1 MKPLLWDSIDP
12 DTGLPY
18 TFDSA
23 NPNLTWD
30 GIREPGDPG
39 YVPPSPPSSSIK
51 NKTPQK
57 MANQDYYPTNNP
69 AQVVWLGNFAS
80 KLPSHVAALPLTAL
94 QGTNGVEWALTA
106 SYCIGSWLPERK
118 ESGKAGT
125 AAVQAALFG
134 DPTTNIALPVFTA
147 PDLPA
152 GLAALG
158 KNGALNSLFE
168 LVQVIKTSPGY
179 TEAIGMDLGIIG
191 SAKNAPD
198 FATLQPTI
206 TAMVAAS
213 AVEIGWSWQGYA
225 SFLDQ
230 LEIQV
235 DRGDGAGWQMLTYD
249 TTPGYNDT
257 FAHPAALTK
266 WKYRA
271 IYRVG
276 DLRVGLWSA
285 EACVTVGG

>member
-18 TFDSA
+18 TWNS
-23 NPNLTWD
+23 PNLTWS
-30 GIREPGDPG
+30 GILEPGDPG
-39 YVPPSPPSSSIK
+39 YVPPSPP
-51 NKTPQK
+51 TPITQTK
-57 MANQDYYPTNNP
+57 KHKAMSKQDYYPGP
-69 AQVVWLGNFAS
+69 SSDQVVWLGNLAS
-80 KLPSHVAALPLTAL
+80 KLPGHAAALTLTPA
-94 QGTNGVEWALTA
+94 QSASGVEWALTA
-106 SYCIGSWLPERK
+106 AYCIGSWLPERR

-125 AAVQAALFG
+125 AAVNAALYG
-134 DPTTNIALPVFTA
+134 DPMTDIALPVFTA

-158 KNGALNSLFE
+158 KNGALVKLFE
-168 LVQVIKTSPGY
+168 LIQIIKTSPGY
-179 TEAIGMDLGIIG
+179 TEAIGQDLGIIG
-191 SAKNAPD
+191 SAKPAPD
-198 FATLQPTI
+198 LTTLQPAI
-206 TAMVAAS
+206 TAMVAAA
-213 AVEIGWSWQGYA
+213 AVEIGWGWQGYA

-235 DRGDGAGWQMLTYD
+235 DRGDAAGWQMLTID

-257 FAHPAALTK
+257 AQHPATLTK

-276 DLRVGLWSA
+276 DIRVGLWSA
-285 EACVTVGG
+285 EVSVTVGG